1 MLAFHVWKLS
11 LCIAYLPSRL
21 KIGYNAPL
29 LIGSRWLQWVD
40 LITAEQTMYNYQS
53 EFTQFM
59 NDYLEKNPEV
69 AAGRLTNRAK
79 LWDVTL
85 KDEEQSN
92 FEAADLP
99 KPAYTYQTSADWL

>member
-1 MLAFHVWKLS
+1 
-11 LCIAYLPSRL
+11 
-21 KIGYNAPL
+21 
-29 LIGSRWLQWVD
+29 
-40 LITAEQTMYNYQS
+40 
-53 EFTQFM
+53 M

-99 KPAYTYQTSADWL
+99 KPAYTYQTSAD

>member
-1 MLAFHVWKLS
+1 MCIYKLPR
-11 LCIAYLPSRL
+11 CY
-21 KIGYNAPL
+21 KIGYNTALFYTQELALHAGQPH
-29 LIGSRWLQWVD
+29 S
-40 LITAEQTMYNYQS
+40 AEQTMYNYQS

-99 KPAYTYQTSADWL
+99 KPAYTYQTSAD